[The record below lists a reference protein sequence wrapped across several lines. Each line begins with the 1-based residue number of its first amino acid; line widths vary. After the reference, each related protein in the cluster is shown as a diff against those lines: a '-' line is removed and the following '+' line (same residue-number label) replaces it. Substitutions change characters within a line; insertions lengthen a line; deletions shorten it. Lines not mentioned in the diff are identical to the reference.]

1 MVIESIYASVLDY
14 KSLIDSNWHYLY
26 CPKDEWAKFCKIN
39 IFFMFSKRIHIKRN
53 LKNQKKLKRMD
64 IIMIYENILMK
75 IK

>member
-1 MVIESIYASVLDY
+1 
-14 KSLIDSNWHYLY
+14 
-26 CPKDEWAKFCKIN
+26 
-39 IFFMFSKRIHIKRN
+39 MFSKRIHIKRN